1 MQVCTIINFQH
12 YYIGLHRET
21 FLRCYIQQSC
31 ELSAMFNSYN
41 LDGNNIQSMLAMV
54 NNNTLEIDYQQNKQ
68 GSCEACKVS
77 STPVNREKLISESNN
92 DLFIQNSPFAAIN
105 RFFTLSYISNP
116 LNTVTDG
123 FLSETD
129 KLGDIR

>member
-1 MQVCTIINFQH
+1 
-12 YYIGLHRET
+12 
-21 FLRCYIQQSC
+21 
-31 ELSAMFNSYN
+31 
-41 LDGNNIQSMLAMV
+41 MV

-68 GSCEACKVS
+68 GSCETCKVS